1 MFFGSRKL
9 QSDALRRCRE
19 KRLHRYSLGK
29 LKDVKDKLFHLD
41 PVGFVGTDEL
51 TLGVHVG
58 DLLLGH
64 VVLQLW
70 LILAVKRRET
80 TSADG
85 GTSSVGC
92 GSTVGGSRVKS
103 ARVSVLLYN
112 ISEEGEAEEVVG
124 HVPCVEHE
132 PAVGAPLLG
141 RGQRDLA
148 VLHHLVAA
156 VHLADHAHSL
166 RRVGFLHHL
175 RDRSTA
181 LFLSLVGSKHMAR
194 TKQLRRRTGNY
205 INNNKKKSDTC
216 TISNCSPSDLD

>member
-1 MFFGSRKL
+1 M
-9 QSDALRRCRE
+9 
-19 KRLHRYSLGK
+19 
-29 LKDVKDKLFHLD
+29 
-41 PVGFVGTDEL
+41 
-51 TLGVHVG
+51 
-58 DLLLGH
+58 
-64 VVLQLW
+64 
-70 LILAVKRRET
+70 
-80 TSADG
+80 
-85 GTSSVGC
+85 
-92 GSTVGGSRVKS
+92 
-103 ARVSVLLYN
+103 SVLLYN

-175 RDRSTA
+175 RDRSTT

-205 INNNKKKSDTC
+205 INKKKKVTRAQFPTAPLQTSTKASANDKGVE
-216 TISNCSPSDLD
+216 